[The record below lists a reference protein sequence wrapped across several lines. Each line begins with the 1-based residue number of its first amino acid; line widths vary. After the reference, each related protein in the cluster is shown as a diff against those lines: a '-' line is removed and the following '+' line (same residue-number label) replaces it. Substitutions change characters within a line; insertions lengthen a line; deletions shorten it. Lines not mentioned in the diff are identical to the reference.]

1 MTTRRSKAWLWA
13 LVGFM
18 FLSQTGLNLIRPLTS
33 YKLIALDAPPAV
45 IGLVTSAYAIVP
57 VFAAIALGR
66 LAQRV
71 RRLRLLVAGGGL
83 LIAVGAAILA
93 LAGGI
98 WPIVVASVMYGMGH
112 LASQIGSQSAVARY
126 AKDSELD
133 HGFGWTTA
141 GLSAGQLVGPLI
153 GGWVL
158 GLHTDPS
165 QAQRLQDVSTASWI
179 GVACAV
185 ASIPLMLLPVV
196 LPGRAT
202 GSGAAAV
209 SGRNAAA
216 STSGQGASAGSQQ
229 GNDAAPPRATT
240 LGVLRRPGV
249 ASHILAS
256 LAMLSIMDILTSF
269 LPLVGERAGVSP
281 MWIGVLLAV
290 RSLSSIVSR
299 TMISVL
305 SRRWNR
311 SQLVIVSLVVGSLT
325 VAAVPPV
332 IHVIPVSLALLLVG
346 GFFIGLAQP
355 LTMTMIITAVPESW
369 RSPALAVR
377 LTGNRVGQ
385 VVIPLIAG
393 AVVAPVGPAGAIW
406 LTCVLLLGSAG
417 EKLIR
422 YGRTGPGPA
431 DR

>member
-1 MTTRRSKAWLWA
+1 MTKRQSKAWLWA

-18 FLSQTGLNLIRPLTS
+18 FLSQTGLNLVRPLTS

-71 RRLRLLVAGGGL
+71 RRLRILVAGGGL
-83 LIAVGAAILA
+83 LIAVGAAVLA
-93 LAGGI
+93 LAGGT

-133 HGFGWTTA
+133 QGFGWTTA

-153 GGWVL
+153 GGWIL
-158 GLHTDPS
+158 GLHAAPS
-165 QAQRLQDVSTASWI
+165 QAQRLHDVATASWI

-196 LPGRAT
+196 LPGRSG
-202 GSGAAAV
+202 GSRPVTSDGP
-209 SGRNAAA
+209 
-216 STSGQGASAGSQQ
+216 SGQGASAGVR
-229 GNDAAPPRATT
+229 GNDPDAPPRATT
-240 LGVLRRPGV
+240 LRVLRRPGV

-299 TMISVL
+299 TMISAL

-311 SQLVIVSLVVGSLT
+311 SQLVIVSLVMGSLT

-332 IHVIPVSLALLLVG
+332 IDVIPLSLVLLLVG

-355 LTMTMIITAVPESW
+355 LTMTMIITSVPETW

-385 VVIPLIAG
+385 VIIPLVAG

-417 EKLIR
+417 EKLMR
-422 YGRTGPGPA
+422 YGRSGAGPVG
-431 DR
+431 R